1 VSPNGLALDA
11 LNTSQPAARLVPAL
25 IVTPIFGLIGY
36 LTREVTISG
45 AVAGTIVAFAIWM
58 GLGVGGFVT
67 LFAVFGITWLTTR
80 IGYSHKRELGLAE
93 NKRGRNAAQ
102 VMANVGAAAV
112 FAVLAIRF
120 GPLFGMA
127 AIACLAEA
135 TADTASSEI
144 GEALSKRAWLV
155 TTFRQ
160 VPPGENGGVSLP
172 GTLAGIAAAAGIAV
186 AARSL
191 HLTHSIAIPLIAAIL
206 GTLFDSWLGATVE
219 RMGLIGNNTV
229 NAICT
234 AAAGLIVIA
243 FAG

>member
-1 VSPNGLALDA
+1 VSPKGLILDA
-11 LNTSQPAARLVPAL
+11 LNAGQPAARLLPAL
-25 IVTPIFGLIGY
+25 IVTPIFGLVGY
-36 LTREVTISG
+36 FARGVTASG

-58 GLGVGGFVT
+58 GLGLGGFVT
-67 LFAVFGITWLTTR
+67 LFAVFAITWLTTR
-80 IGYSHKRELGLAE
+80 VGYSRKRALGLAE

-112 FAVLAIRF
+112 FAVLALRF
-120 GPLFGMA
+120 RPLFGMA
-127 AIACLAEA
+127 SVACLAEA

-155 TTFRQ
+155 TTFRE
-160 VPPGENGGVSLP
+160 VPPGEDGGVSLP
-172 GTLAGIAAAAGIAV
+172 GTLAGIAAAAAIAF
-186 AARSL
+186 AARAL
-191 HLTHSIAIPLIAAIL
+191 HLTQSFAIPLIAAFL

-234 AAAGLIVIA
+234 TAAGLIVIA